1 VANLLRPIPGAKIEA
16 VMHDV
21 QHELP
26 HRGLAMDCFNG
37 LWIALQ
43 PEIARYKDL
52 IVFNCSLNLPSR
64 LSAIKIPSSITSEN
78 ESGGALDRLS
88 ETAFWER

>member
-1 VANLLRPIPGAKIEA
+1 MANLLRPIPGAKIEA

-37 LWIALQ
+37 LWKALQ

-52 IVFNCSLNLPSR
+52 IVFNCSLKLPSC
-64 LSAIKIPSSITSEN
+64 LSAINMPSSITSEN
-78 ESGGALDRLS
+78 ESGGA
-88 ETAFWER
+88 

>member
-26 HRGLAMDCFNG
+26 LRGLAMDYFNG
-37 LWIALQ
+37 LWKALQ

-52 IVFNCSLNLPSR
+52 IAFNCSLKLPSC

-78 ESGGALDRLS
+78 ESGGA
-88 ETAFWER
+88 